1 MHKHEELDCAAAM
14 ARLWD
19 YLDGALTEETVE
31 AVATHL
37 KHCSHCVPHA
47 QFAERFLEA
56 LGRCKECQPPMPGAL
71 RSKVMSTLKSEG
83 LLT

>member
-1 MHKHEELDCAAAM
+1 MNGHGQMDCAAAM

-19 YLDGALTEETVE
+19 YLDGELTEETVA
-31 AVATHL
+31 AVKSHL
-37 KHCSHCVPHA
+37 RHCSHCVSHA

-56 LGRCKECQPPMPGAL
+56 LGRCRECQPEMPGAL
-71 RSKVMSTLKSEG
+71 RSKVMSALKSEG